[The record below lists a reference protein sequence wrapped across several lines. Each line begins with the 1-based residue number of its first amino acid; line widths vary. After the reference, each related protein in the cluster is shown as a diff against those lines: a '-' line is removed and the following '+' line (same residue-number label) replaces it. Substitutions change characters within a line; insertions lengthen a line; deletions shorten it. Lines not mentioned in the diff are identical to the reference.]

1 MDICYRNKKKNS
13 NKKEKENKENK
24 DEDILF
30 GIDNIDFK
38 SNDDLYYEWINEG
51 ENTQSKNI
59 NTYENNDNPPYDLVV
74 DIKSIYELNKGW
86 KIYHYGNKDNI
97 SRTKNYDPKRKYI
110 ISVIGNANRGK
121 TFLLRL
127 LSAFEALNE
136 VSKNSI
142 TTLGLSMKFPKE
154 KEFILL
160 DTVGFNAPLLIHE
173 YNEKKDIRDLSGDN
187 FNKIIHTITR
197 GQIITNYLLQ
207 NFIIKEADIVICLI
221 AQLNFSE
228 QIFLNQI
235 RAQCEGKKSLYVVHN
250 LIHLKDKKEIEKYL
264 KETLLKSYTFDLEKI
279 KIPQFG
285 KDDSFSYYF
294 REKSLSNNKNNNKD
308 VLHFILGN
316 ENQPELKYYNN
327 STIEFLKDIIQ
338 TNFSSEHKQ
347 ILNSLKEYI
356 QETSGEIF
364 KNPLNSIKL
373 SDKEIKCE
381 VEKLHTKDIAIN
393 ELEKVTFIE
402 EKFKPQYRY
411 YVMANDLYIEILVCS
426 KTELIECNFEY
437 IEDSVNF
444 IIKAKKLKDSPK
456 DKTKVFLERRKY
468 GEFEIK
474 FSLDLNEYNI
484 KSIIEES
491 EESIQKG
498 IIRIKYPIIPYSKN
512 ACNLKET
519 IINNEIIT
527 ELID

>member
-1 MDICYRNKKKNS
+1 MGICYGNKNKNS
-13 NKKEKENKENK
+13 KQNENIPIEN
-24 DEDILF
+24 DTPI
-30 GIDNIDFK
+30 GIENIDFE
-38 SNDDLYYEWINEG
+38 SYDGLLIELMNDEG
-51 ENTQSKNI
+51 IKESKTI

-86 KIYHYGNKDNI
+86 KIYHYGKKDNI
-97 SRTKNYDPKRKYI
+97 SRTKNYDPKEKYI

-127 LSAFEALNE
+127 LSTFEALNE

-160 DTVGFNAPLLIHE
+160 DTVGFNAPLLIDE
-173 YNEKKDIRDLSGDN
+173 YNEKKDIRDLSGDK
-187 FNKIIHTITR
+187 FSKIINIITR

-207 NFIIKEADIVICLI
+207 NFIINEADIVICLI

-250 LIHLKDKKEIEKYL
+250 LIHLKNKKEIEKYL
-264 KETLLKSYTFDLEKI
+264 EETLLKSYTFDLEKI
-279 KIPQFG
+279 KIPKFG

-294 REKSLSNNKNNNKD
+294 REKTLSNNNQHNNKEI
-308 VLHFILGN
+308 LHFILGN
-316 ENQPELKYYNN
+316 EKIPQLKYYNK
-327 STIEFLKDIIQ
+327 TIIEYLKDIIQ
-338 TNFSSEHKQ
+338 TNFSSEHKK
-347 ILNSLKEYI
+347 ILNSLKDYI
-356 QETSGEIF
+356 QETSGKIF
-364 KNPLNSIKL
+364 KNPLNSIQL
-373 SDKEIKCE
+373 SEKEIKCE
-381 VEKLHTKDIAIN
+381 VEKLQTKDIAIN
-393 ELEKVTFIE
+393 ELEKVTFID

-437 IEDSVNF
+437 VKDSVNF
-444 IIKAKKLKDSPK
+444 IIKAEKLKDSSK
-456 DKTKVFLERRKY
+456 EKTKVFLERRKF
-468 GEFEIK
+468 GKFEIK
-474 FSLDLNEYNI
+474 FSMDLNEYNI

-491 EESIQKG
+491 EVSIKKG
-498 IIRIKYPIIPYSKN
+498 IIRIKYPIVPFNKN
-512 ACNLKET
+512 AYNKKET
-519 IINNEIIT
+519 MNPDEKAT
-527 ELID
+527 T